1 MSALFNIPCQKQPH
15 LKMHEQQKGDT
26 SNMFLAAIKTPSSS
40 SQKH

>member
-1 MSALFNIPCQKQPH
+1 MSALFNIPCKKQPH

-26 SNMFLAAIKTPSSS
+26 RNIFLVAIKTPSFS